1 MFAEIEVTGLLRRA
15 DAGDTG
21 AVEALFAAA
30 YPELRRLA
38 RAHLRSGGRTAVLDT
53 TAVVHESYL
62 RFARAGGLSFEDR
75 LHFLSY
81 LSRAM
86 RAVIVDFARR
96 QVADRRGGG
105 ARHVPLFEGED
116 VAAAGAE
123 DVLRVH
129 EALDDLAAMDER
141 MARVVELRYFGGMTE
156 NEIAGVLDVTE
167 RTVRRDWEKARLW
180 LGEVLKDA

>member
-1 MFAEIEVTGLLRRA
+1 MLGAIDLTRLLRRA

-21 AVEALFAAA
+21 AVEALFSAA

-38 RAHLRSGGRTAVLDT
+38 RAHLRNGGRSAILDT

-81 LSRAM
+81 LSRVM

-96 QVADRRGGG
+96 QVANRRGGG
-105 ARHVPLFEGED
+105 ARHVPLTEGED
-116 VAAAGAE
+116 LAAAGME

-129 EALDDLAAMDER
+129 QALDGLAALDER
-141 MARVVELRYFGGMTE
+141 MARVVEMRYFGGMTDR
-156 NEIAGVLDVTE
+156 EIAGVLDVTE
-167 RTVRRDWEKARLW
+167 RTVRRGWEKARLW
-180 LGEVLKDA
+180 LGEALKDG